1 MVMTYGHGG
10 AQQSSLSFE
19 QDSCVDVVVRLMLAM
34 RIVMI
39 VSAHDYCHNVAVAW
53 HAMFVVVFIIL
64 HVILLWIILHVVSV
78 RGMMR

>member
-1 MVMTYGHGG
+1 MMMTYGHGG

-39 VSAHDYCHNVAVAW
+39 VFAHDYGRKRDRAYNGEMH
-53 HAMFVVVFIIL
+53 
-64 HVILLWIILHVVSV
+64 
-78 RGMMR
+78 